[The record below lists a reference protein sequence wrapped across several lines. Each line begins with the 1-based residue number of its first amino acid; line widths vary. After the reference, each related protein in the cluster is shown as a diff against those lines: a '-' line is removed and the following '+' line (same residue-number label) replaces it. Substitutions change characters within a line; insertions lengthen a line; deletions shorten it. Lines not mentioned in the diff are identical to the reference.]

1 MVKKRFWILCSL
13 LLVAALRSRADVAL
27 LLEEPYGDFGGF
39 SPTGHAAL
47 YLPRVCADTPLTL
60 RRCLPGENGVVISR
74 YYKIGGYDWVAV
86 PLTAYLY
93 AVDDPSQIPEFV
105 DAKRVAELRDDYRR
119 RYLEA
124 LAPDRANGDA
134 PGGEWTLLVGEAY
147 DRKIYGFQI
156 ATTEEQDDQLI
167 EVLNERPNRRRR
179 HDLATF
185 MLSRNCADF
194 ARGILNFYYP
204 HSVHR
209 NFIADLGITTP
220 KQVAKS
226 LVKYSHRHSD
236 LEFSAFVIPQVPG
249 SIHRSHGADG
259 VAEALVK
266 SKKYVVP
273 LAALHPF
280 VAGGAV
286 VLYLGQGRF
295 NPSREVQRYPM
306 SPDIAAFW
314 EMRQRSTVSWLG
326 EGP

>member
-1 MVKKRFWILCSL
+1 MASKYINYFVLCVLAVVCLS
-13 LLVAALRSRADVAL
+13 AARLEAQATL
-27 LLEEPYGDFGGF
+27 LLEEPYSYDGTFAG
-39 SPTGHAAL
+39 TGHTAV
-47 YLPRVCADTPLTL
+47 YLSRVCAETPTIL
-60 RRCLPGENGVVISR
+60 RRCHEGETGVVISR
-74 YYKIGGYDWVAV
+74 YHHIGGRDWIAV
-86 PLTAYLY
+86 PLIPYLY
-93 AVDDPSQIPEFV
+93 AVENASEVPLFV
-105 DAKRVAELRDDYRR
+105 DTKLVQFLRYGYLRNNMPDVPGELGPKSP
-119 RYLEA
+119 LNQ
-124 LAPDRANGDA
+124 LAGS
-134 PGGEWTLLVGEAY
+134 AY
-147 DRKIYGFQI
+147 DRTLYAFRI
-156 ATTEEQDDQLI
+156 ATSPEQDDKLI
-167 EVLNERPNRRRR
+167 GLLNSGPNSEEYA
-179 HDLATF
+179 L
-185 MLSRNCADF
+185 LNRNCADF
-194 ARGILNFYYP
+194 VKDIINFYYP
-204 HSVHR
+204 HATHRSV
-209 NFIADLGITTP
+209 IGDLGVATP